1 MFASICFF
9 EILICTFFFF
19 LIFTSFTITT
29 YCFAA
34 FCQNEIKYV
43 MMMMM
48 IIIIIIIRFRFM
60 GHWANTAQTDHVTLR
75 PPPRPT
81 IGPTRLRL
89 IMWPCDLHLDLPL
102 GQHGSDWS
110 GDLATST
117 STYHW
122 ANTAQTDQVTLR
134 PPPWPTIGPTRLRLI
149 RWPCELHLDLTIGLT
164 AGGDAVSDTDS
175 RWLFHFPHHC
185 GIRDL
190 GDLLSFLTQSPTG
203 FHDTWR
209 HDWRWQGTES
219 KHSGSDPADIRIRIQ
234 INPEIRI
241 QIWGWG

>member
-1 MFASICFF
+1 
-9 EILICTFFFF
+9 
-19 LIFTSFTITT
+19 
-29 YCFAA
+29 
-34 FCQNEIKYV
+34 
-43 MMMMM
+43 MMM
-48 IIIIIIIRFRFM
+48 IIIIIVRFRFM
-60 GHWANTAQTDHVTLR
+60 G
-75 PPPRPT
+75 
-81 IGPTRLRL
+81 
-89 IMWPCDLHLDLPL
+89 
-102 GQHGSDWS
+102 
-110 GDLATST
+110 
-117 STYHW
+117 HW

-175 RWLFHFPHHC
+175 RWLFHFHHHC

-190 GDLLSFLTQSPTG
+190 ADLLSFLTQSPTG

-209 HDWRWQGTES
+209 NDWRWQGTES

-241 QIWGWG
+241 QISRLRLDSLVKVCALWEQSS